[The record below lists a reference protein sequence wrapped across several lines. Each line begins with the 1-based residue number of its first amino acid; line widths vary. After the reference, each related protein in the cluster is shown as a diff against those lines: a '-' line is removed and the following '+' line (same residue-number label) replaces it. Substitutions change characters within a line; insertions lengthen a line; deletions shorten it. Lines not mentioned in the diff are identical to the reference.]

1 MTMVVGTRLGPYE
14 VLAPIGRG
22 GMGEVYRARDTRLN
36 RDVALKVL
44 PRLLASDIDRLARFE
59 REANVLA
66 SLNHSNIA
74 HIHGIED
81 AGGVR
86 ALVMEFVDGEDLA
99 ERVGRGPIAA
109 DAALSI
115 ARQIAEALEAAH
127 EQGVVHRDLK
137 PANIK
142 IRQDGTVK
150 VLDFGLAK
158 ALEAQG
164 ASSGI
169 SQGSTMPGPAM
180 TQAGIILGTPAYMS
194 PEQARGLT
202 VDRRTDIWAFGCV
215 LFEMLT
221 GKRAFPGDTSSDTL
235 AAVLRAEP
243 AWPDLPP
250 ETSPTVQRL
259 LSRCLQ
265 KDSKRR
271 LQHIGDAR
279 LELTEADTREFETAP
294 AAGAPPMRPLWPL
307 IVGAVALGAAGAGLI
322 AWRLAPSPPV
332 APVTRF
338 AIAVPAAS
346 RPAIGGVALSP
357 DGRTL
362 VYAVGNG
369 VTGQLMTRQLHEL
382 KAEPLRGSERGA
394 WPFYSP
400 DGAWI
405 AFFAEGK
412 LKKVPAGGGVPVT
425 LCDVLPNARGTW
437 GDDDTILV
445 ARSDLFRVPA
455 SGGTLARILQP
466 GPEEQFTQPE
476 FLPGSQIALV
486 VSRIPPRG
494 GRIEAIVLR
503 DGTRRALLD
512 GSTPKV
518 AAAGDLIFAREG
530 RLWATRF
537 DAKQLALV
545 GAPVPVEEFASEVS
559 VVDSAEVALSRSG
572 AFAIVPGSGEP
583 KGSLVWRDRTGKTT
597 AALDERLTMRLPRL
611 SPDSKHVGLSV
622 IDGSRADVWTFDLDG
637 GARLRLTTANTNRRT
652 IWSPDGTQIAFFSV
666 GDTRAT
672 ADQDLFVMPSV
683 GGQPSRLLA
692 RPLAQWPDSW
702 SSAGL
707 VFEDGLG
714 FSRDLWLLPS
724 SGEARPLVVS
734 RFNERMATV
743 SPNGRWL
750 AFVSDES
757 GRAEVYIQPFP
768 DPGPKIPVSR
778 DGGLQPVWAKHGR
791 ELFYIEGESLVAATV
806 QQDPFRI
813 TGRQRLFDLK
823 GLRIDPYETGYDVA
837 ADGRFLMVQH
847 EQGEARTIHVVV
859 NWLQELRQALN
870 R

>member
-1 MTMVVGTRLGPYE
+1 
-14 VLAPIGRG
+14 
-22 GMGEVYRARDTRLN
+22 
-36 RDVALKVL
+36 
-44 PRLLASDIDRLARFE
+44 
-59 REANVLA
+59 
-66 SLNHSNIA
+66 
-74 HIHGIED
+74 
-81 AGGVR
+81 
-86 ALVMEFVDGEDLA
+86 
-99 ERVGRGPIAA
+99 
-109 DAALSI
+109 
-115 ARQIAEALEAAH
+115 
-127 EQGVVHRDLK
+127 
-137 PANIK
+137 
-142 IRQDGTVK
+142 
-150 VLDFGLAK
+150 
-158 ALEAQG
+158 
-164 ASSGI
+164 
-169 SQGSTMPGPAM
+169 
-180 TQAGIILGTPAYMS
+180 
-194 PEQARGLT
+194 
-202 VDRRTDIWAFGCV
+202 
-215 LFEMLT
+215 
-221 GKRAFPGDTSSDTL
+221 
-235 AAVLRAEP
+235 
-243 AWPDLPP
+243 
-250 ETSPTVQRL
+250 
-259 LSRCLQ
+259 
-265 KDSKRR
+265 
-271 LQHIGDAR
+271 
-279 LELTEADTREFETAP
+279 
-294 AAGAPPMRPLWPL
+294 
-307 IVGAVALGAAGAGLI
+307 
-322 AWRLAPSPPV
+322 
-332 APVTRF
+332 
-338 AIAVPAAS
+338 
-346 RPAIGGVALSP
+346 
-357 DGRTL
+357 
-362 VYAVGNG
+362 VGN
-369 VTGQLMTRQLHEL
+369 
-382 KAEPLRGSERGA
+382 
-394 WPFYSP
+394 
-400 DGAWI
+400 
-405 AFFAEGK
+405 
-412 LKKVPAGGGVPVT
+412 PV
-425 LCDVLPNARGTW
+425 
-437 GDDDTILV
+437 
-445 ARSDLFRVPA
+445 
-455 SGGTLARILQP
+455 
-466 GPEEQFTQPE
+466 
-476 FLPGSQIALV
+476 
-486 VSRIPPRG
+486 
-494 GRIEAIVLR
+494 
-503 DGTRRALLD
+503 RR
-512 GSTPKV
+512 
-518 AAAGDLIFAREG
+518 
-530 RLWATRF
+530 
-537 DAKQLALV
+537 QLALV